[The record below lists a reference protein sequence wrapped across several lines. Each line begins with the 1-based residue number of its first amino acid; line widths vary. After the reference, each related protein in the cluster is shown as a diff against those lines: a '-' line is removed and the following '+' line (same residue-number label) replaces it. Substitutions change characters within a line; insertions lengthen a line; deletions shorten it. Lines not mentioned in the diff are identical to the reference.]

1 MNRASILILTLAA
14 WTAAAMAG
22 GPPHEEKGYEVWL
35 VDQSNTDGT
44 TYGGTIYV
52 YDGDELTRSKQRQPL
67 PRTVI
72 DLAGQTASLCLAS
85 TAANPVRPHMLMFN
99 STDSHATLTFVASG
113 HVVIFD
119 ARTKDPVACFRTEP
133 GVGGARQAH
142 AAFPTRDDRYLVVA
156 NQNGK
161 KLERIRTDYHKGR
174 FQQEPAA
181 TLDLA
186 SCTTPTGLPCES
198 PELRPDNAPI
208 CPFVAS
214 NNGPAFVSLRGGGL
228 FAVDW
233 RSTPMRIVGEYDRQN
248 VPANGCGFVE
258 ARGWVFGNGGGGT
271 PANLD
276 QFSVYRLPM
285 KGYSRFNPANYP
297 TAQLLFDDPAHE
309 RDAHGVA
316 VTRHERFVWV
326 GDRDG
331 NVIEIFD
338 ARTGTRVATLDLISG
353 YSADPTPDLFVSSP
367 DRKWLFVSTRG
378 PTPLSGDPHSSM
390 GSDPGLLVIRIQEG
404 GIDGEIRA
412 LVRISNVDMHGME
425 RADAHGIAMRR
436 IRRD

>member
-1 MNRASILILTLAA
+1 
-14 WTAAAMAG
+14 
-22 GPPHEEKGYEVWL
+22 
-35 VDQSNTDGT
+35 
-44 TYGGTIYV
+44 
-52 YDGDELTRSKQRQPL
+52 
-67 PRTVI
+67 
-72 DLAGQTASLCLAS
+72 
-85 TAANPVRPHMLMFN
+85 
-99 STDSHATLTFVASG
+99 
-113 HVVIFD
+113 
-119 ARTKDPVACFRTEP
+119 
-133 GVGGARQAH
+133 
-142 AAFPTRDDRYLVVA
+142 
-156 NQNGK
+156 
-161 KLERIRTDYHKGR
+161 
-174 FQQEPAA
+174 
-181 TLDLA
+181 
-186 SCTTPTGLPCES
+186 
-198 PELRPDNAPI
+198 LRPDNAPI

-338 ARTGTRVATLDLISG
+338 ARTGTRVSTLDLVSG
-353 YSADPTPDLFVSSP
+353 YSADPTPDLFASSP

-412 LVRISNVDMHGME
+412 LVRISNVDMLGME